1 MQRFCISTTGA
12 ENEMCSNF
20 AFLQHSTVS
29 LDWRWLFLSTH
40 RAAVGP
46 WRNRQRSLCQ
56 FNELHSSE
64 SMGGYIETILF
75 SLNTLN
81 TQKYSL
87 RFIHSLR
94 WVQTFAMKWQNI
106 TNATSFGR
114 LSLSHEKETPISWKE
129 SVTLKGIVDGG
140 PPVLK
145 TSALKLLWII
155 DTSENHPCF
164 LCCHLFQTRIGNC
177 IMWHQPHVIKS
188 ARRGLSTQNSTLR
201 HKFFFFFF
209 INVHFRNFDTRP
221 HTTWSCKEGS

>member
-29 LDWRWLFLSTH
+29 LDWLWLFLSTH

-56 FNELHSSE
+56 CNELHSSE

-75 SLNTLN
+75 SLQHFKHARIFPKIRPLTAREFQPSQWND
-81 TQKYSL
+81 
-87 RFIHSLR
+87 R
-94 WVQTFAMKWQNI
+94 I

-155 DTSENHPCF
+155 DTSENQSLLPLLSPFSNKNRELHNVTST
-164 LCCHLFQTRIGNC
+164 TR
-177 IMWHQPHVIKS
+177 H
-188 ARRGLSTQNSTLR
+188 
-201 HKFFFFFF
+201 
-209 INVHFRNFDTRP
+209 
-221 HTTWSCKEGS
+221 